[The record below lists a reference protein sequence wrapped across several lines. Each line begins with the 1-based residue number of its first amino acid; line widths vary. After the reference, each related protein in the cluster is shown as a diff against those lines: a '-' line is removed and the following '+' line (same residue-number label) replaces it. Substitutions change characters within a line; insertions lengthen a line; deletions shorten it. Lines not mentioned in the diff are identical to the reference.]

1 MTDNIRD
8 ERNQR
13 QSRVFFGWYIVAASV
28 LTNTIFS
35 AAYFQGFSALFLP
48 IETHFGWNRT
58 VLSAAMSIRQLESGL
73 VSPFVGLSIDRIGA
87 RKILLFS
94 AVVSGVGLI
103 GLGFSQGTLSFF
115 LFFIIVS
122 FGASGSSH
130 AVTWPVLI
138 ARWFTRKR
146 GLATGIAVMGP
157 IFGSPFVI
165 ANTSIEDAVGW
176 RLVLIAYGVLVL
188 VALTLLSLVAR
199 DRPESYGLLP
209 DGDAIETE
217 HAEFDL
223 AQRRA
228 RESQK
233 GLDIREVTRTK
244 EFWLLTLYLGGM
256 FVVNSA
262 FQVHLFPYFEL
273 DKGFSPSGAAVVLT
287 LVFTLSGIGR
297 IGGGFLLDKVDYRI
311 VLSLV
316 AAIMGSGFVYL
327 QLVDVSSV
335 WGTVPFAALFGI
347 GFGSIIPL
355 RGALGSMMFG
365 TKSIGAVVG
374 LLQGGAVAAGVVGPL
389 FLGVAFDLQG
399 DYSMAMWGLV
409 AVSAAMIPLALAMAP
424 RSALN
429 DRFASDLQEP
439 NHSRD

>member
-1 MTDNIRD
+1 
-8 ERNQR
+8 
-13 QSRVFFGWYIVAASV
+13 
-28 LTNTIFS
+28 
-35 AAYFQGFSALFLP
+35 
-48 IETHFGWNRT
+48 
-58 VLSAAMSIRQLESGL
+58 
-73 VSPFVGLSIDRIGA
+73 
-87 RKILLFS
+87 
-94 AVVSGVGLI
+94 
-103 GLGFSQGTLSFF
+103 
-115 LFFIIVS
+115 
-122 FGASGSSH
+122 
-130 AVTWPVLI
+130 
-138 ARWFTRKR
+138 
-146 GLATGIAVMGP
+146 MGP

-176 RLVLIAYGVLVL
+176 RLVLIGYGVLVL

-209 DGDAIETE
+209 DGDPIETK

-228 RESQK
+228 RDSER

-297 IGGGFLLDKVDYRI
+297 IGGGFLLDKVDYRV

-327 QLVDVSSV
+327 QMVDVSSV
-335 WGTVPFAALFGI
+335 WRTVPFAALFGI

-374 LLQGGAVAAGVVGPL
+374 LLQGGAVAAGVLGPL

-399 DYSMAMWGLV
+399 DYSMAIWGLV